1 MKDQTFFN
9 AVAAVAVVVVVA
21 AFGAAYFGASLAS
34 SSAPATSASSAS
46 GPYQLTLVEA
56 MNGHWNATSSEPI
69 FYVLGSDGQL
79 LSSEDI
85 QLPSHTLIDITIVA
99 YDMPTPGIPAQFSSV
114 QGTVGGTMQLI
125 NGTAAML
132 GGEPTDWGRTVSSV
146 PLASMAH
153 TFTIQK
159 LGINIPVVGMDTESA
174 QFYLNQTGTFT
185 WQCMAPCGTDASGWG
200 GPMGTPGWMSGTITV
215 T

>member
-9 AVAAVAVVVVVA
+9 VVAAVAVVVVLA
-21 AFGAAYFGASLAS
+21 AFGAAYVGSSLAA
-34 SSAPATSASSAS
+34 SSAPAKTASGAS

-69 FYVLGSDGQL
+69 FYVLGSGGQL

-85 QLPSHTLIDITIVA
+85 QLPSHTLIDLTIVA
-99 YDMPTPGIPAQFSSV
+99 YDMPTPGIPAQYSAV
-114 QGTVGGTMQLI
+114 EGTVGGTMHLI
-125 NGTAAML
+125 NGSAAMM
-132 GGEPTDWGRTVSSV
+132 GGEPMDWGQTVSSV
-146 PLASMAH
+146 PVASMAH
-153 TFTIQK
+153 TFTVQK
-159 LGINIPVVGMDTESA
+159 LGINVPVVGMDTMAA
-174 QFYLNQTGTFT
+174 QLYLNQTGSFT

-215 T
+215 A